1 LFPNRDNAL
10 IFEEY
15 VAEIWLLL
23 LKRIRVELRIHREGP
38 KDTKRFEKMLRR
50 NIHLSPDVILAAMP
64 KLASSIIDPYTNH
77 EKVSWV
83 MNGTVQQ
90 PIGLHMVKPFSK
102 IRGFHKQMGE
112 VLRAVMELEGNVLH
126 GTEREHAGIPS
137 ELEGDEVQCKEQD
150 QAGMPPEGGSTSH
163 PTTPSLN
170 PFTGRARAERLQ
182 GTGRVD

>member
-1 LFPNRDNAL
+1 LFLNRDNAL

-64 KLASSIIDPYTNH
+64 KLASIIIDPYTNH

-83 MNGTVQQ
+83 MNGAVQQ
-90 PIGLHMVKPFSK
+90 PIGLHTVKPFSK
-102 IRGFHKQMGE
+102 MGGFHKPMGE
-112 VLRAVMELEGNVLH
+112 ALRAVIELEGNVLH
-126 GTEREHAGIPS
+126 GTERSMLGYRLSLRVMKCSARNKS
-137 ELEGDEVQCKEQD
+137 WKSYKELEELT
-150 QAGMPPEGGSTSH
+150 GMRPP
-163 PTTPSLN
+163 P
-170 PFTGRARAERLQ
+170 
-182 GTGRVD
+182 

>member
-1 LFPNRDNAL
+1 
-10 IFEEY
+10 
-15 VAEIWLLL
+15 
-23 LKRIRVELRIHREGP
+23 
-38 KDTKRFEKMLRR
+38 MLRR

-64 KLASSIIDPYTNH
+64 KLSSSSIDPYTNH

-83 MNGTVQQ
+83 MNGAVQQ

-150 QAGMPPEGGSTSH
+150 QADRLLDRIIKTSTRHLELHGEERHPEYSNAGIPRDVGSWIQQTSGRKLGGIISESW
-163 PTTPSLN
+163 
-170 PFTGRARAERLQ
+170 
-182 GTGRVD
+182 